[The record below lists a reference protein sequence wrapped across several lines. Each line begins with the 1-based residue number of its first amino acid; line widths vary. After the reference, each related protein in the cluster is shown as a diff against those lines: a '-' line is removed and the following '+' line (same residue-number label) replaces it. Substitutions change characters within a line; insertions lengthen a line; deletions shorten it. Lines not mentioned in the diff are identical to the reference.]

1 MDIATRFCVNSPLVT
16 ALFIVVV
23 SDVNSNCGSFKNM
36 LYFPFS
42 MITVFVVTSKL
53 KDARLNFCKNVFL
66 EIDELTKVIQSELIF
81 IVIAWATIT
90 LSWAAKSS

>member
-1 MDIATRFCVNSPLVT
+1 MDIATRFCVNAPLVT
-16 ALFIVVV
+16 ALTIVVV
-23 SDVNSNCGSFKNM
+23 SDVNKLCGSFKNM

-53 KDARLNFCKNVFL
+53 KDAMLNFCKKEFL
-66 EIDELTKVIQSELIF
+66 ETDELTKVIQSELIF
-81 IVIAWATIT
+81 IVIAWAIIT